1 MSAPP
6 TKIRIDIVSDVV
18 CPWCIIGYKQLQEA
32 LSRLD
37 GEVDADVHWHP
48 FELNPMMQPEGQELR
63 EHMGQKYGTNRE
75 QSDAARGRLTGVG
88 DSLGFSFNF
97 YEGQRIYNT
106 FLAHQLLAWAAQ
118 HHKQSA
124 LEMALFES
132 YFSKQENIGDEKV
145 LASVAGRVGL
155 DETEAAALLE
165 DGRYAADVREHQ
177 RFWLSKGIQAVP
189 SFILDRRYLI
199 PGAQDPDVF
208 VAALEKITEEATAS
222 QSANSI

>member
-6 TKIRIDIVSDVV
+6 SKIRIDIVSDVV
-18 CPWCIIGYKQLQEA
+18 CPWCIIGYKQLQVA
-32 LSRLD
+32 LSRLN

-48 FELNPMMQPEGQELR
+48 FELNPMMPPEGQELR
-63 EHMGQKYGTNRE
+63 EHMGQKYGTNPQ
-75 QSDAARGRLTGVG
+75 QSDAARARLTALG
-88 DSLGFSFNF
+88 DSLGFSFSF

-118 HHKQSA
+118 HRKQSS

-132 YFSKQENIGDEKV
+132 YFSKQENVGDEKV
-145 LASVAGRVGL
+145 LASVAGRAGL
-155 DETEAAALLE
+155 DEIEAAALLE

-208 VAALEKITEEATAS
+208 VAAFEKLTEEAAEL
-222 QSANSI
+222 QPANST